1 MRPDPNRSDRRL
13 PPVLL
18 GILFV
23 GALTL
28 ISSCGGDEDSYTNVL
43 GTQVTDV
50 DLSGTDV
57 EMHHSIGCQCCH
69 EWAAYM
75 RDHGAT
81 VVPIAHPDLD
91 RLRDE
96 HGIPVEA
103 VSCHV
108 AFIEGYVVEG
118 HVPAETIA
126 GLLVARPLANGLDQ
140 IADAV
145 PLWAARRRTSALWSL
160 REERKE
166 QEEREEP
173 EIGMIL
179 EP

>member
-1 MRPDPNRSDRRL
+1 MRPDPNRSDRRF

-18 GILFV
+18 GLLFV
-23 GALTL
+23 GGLTL
-28 ISSCGGDEDSYTNVL
+28 ISSCGGDEDSYTNGS

-57 EMHHSIGCQCCH
+57 EMHHSVGCQCCH

-81 VVPIAHPDLD
+81 VVPIADPELD

-126 GLLVARPLANGLDQ
+126 GLLVARPNAVGISVPGMPADSPGMGGAASTWAVRDVFLIGLDGRLT
-140 IADAV
+140 
-145 PLWAARRRTSALWSL
+145 PF
-160 REERKE
+160 EF
-166 QEEREEP
+166 
-173 EIGMIL
+173 
-179 EP
+179 